1 LIGRLV
7 RSVDFEQVL
16 RSPPRARSAHFAV
29 HHANRVPSLPARKL
43 STAQSNQE
51 DSPVDESPARAS
63 GVWLGTVVPK
73 RHARRSV
80 TRNLLKRQMRA
91 AVAGQ
96 QAGLLPGLWVIR
108 LRAPFERTEFRSAA
122 SSALRRAVAGELS
135 QLMRQAAQRAAHG

>member
-1 LIGRLV
+1 M
-7 RSVDFEQVL
+7 
-16 RSPPRARSAHFAV
+16 
-29 HHANRVPSLPARKL
+29 
-43 STAQSNQE
+43 
-51 DSPVDESPARAS
+51 DESPARAS